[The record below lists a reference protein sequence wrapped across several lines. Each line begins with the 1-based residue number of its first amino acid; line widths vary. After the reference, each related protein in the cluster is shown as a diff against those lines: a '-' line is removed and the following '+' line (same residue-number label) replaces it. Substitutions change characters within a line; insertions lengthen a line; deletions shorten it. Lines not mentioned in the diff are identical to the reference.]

1 MSTSLE
7 KKGHSHWFRSASHEF
22 EAQKF
27 GMWLFLVQEVMLF
40 GGLFVGFLILN
51 YVFMD
56 SFREAHKY
64 LDKTMGTIN
73 TIVLLVSSFTMVMA
87 VGHIQRD
94 QLKRAMFHLFA
105 TFFLAG
111 TFMVIKYFE
120 YSHKIHDGLLPGK
133 LFTNTELQGEK
144 ASLFFTLYFM
154 MTGLHGIHVLIG
166 MIVIVWLI
174 WRLRRGDF
182 SSHNFAAP
190 EFVGLYWHLVDV
202 IWIFLFPML
211 YLVV

>member
-1 MSTSLE
+1 MSSALE
-7 KKGHSHWFRSASHEF
+7 KKEHSHWFRSASHEF
-22 EAQKF
+22 ESQKF

-40 GGLFVGFLILN
+40 GGLFVGFLVLN

-56 SFREAHKY
+56 SFREAHHY
-64 LDKTMGTIN
+64 LDKTMGAIN

-87 VGHIQRD
+87 VGHIQRA
-94 QLKRAMFHLFA
+94 QLKRAMLHLFA
-105 TFFLAG
+105 TFMLAG
-111 TFMVIKYFE
+111 AFMVIKYFE

-133 LFTNTELQGEK
+133 LFTNTELHGEHV
-144 ASLFFTLYFM
+144 SLFFTLYFM

-166 MIVIVWLI
+166 MIIIAWLM

-182 SSHNFAAP
+182 GPHNFAAP
-190 EFVGLYWHLVDV
+190 EFVGLYWHLVDI
-202 IWIFLFPML
+202 IWIFLFPLL